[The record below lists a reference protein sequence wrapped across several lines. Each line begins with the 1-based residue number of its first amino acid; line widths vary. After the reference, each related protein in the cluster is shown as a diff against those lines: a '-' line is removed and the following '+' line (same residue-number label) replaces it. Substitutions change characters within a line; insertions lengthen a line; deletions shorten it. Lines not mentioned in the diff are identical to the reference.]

1 MGGNSPNCCP
11 GGDYEE
17 VFTSRF
23 ATGRAARF
31 RRRGLSGSASA
42 IVATLIDLGPDEMSV
57 LEVGG
62 GVGEIHVALL
72 ETGTAS
78 SAVTVD
84 LSANWEAEA
93 ADLLSE
99 RGLTD
104 RVTRITG
111 DFVEQAGSLPNAD
124 AVILHRVVCCY
135 PDWKAMLTAALSRA
149 NRHIAITFPRP
160 QPWFKVMLVIENW
173 VHRHR
178 RRSFRAFIHPPD
190 AMIGFLTSSGFPVV
204 ADYRDFTW
212 RTVVAERASV

>member
-1 MGGNSPNCCP
+1 
-11 GGDYEE
+11 
-17 VFTSRF
+17 
-23 ATGRAARF
+23 
-31 RRRGLSGSASA
+31 
-42 IVATLIDLGPDEMSV
+42 MSV

-62 GVGEIHVALL
+62 GVGEIHIALL
-72 ETGTAS
+72 EKRTAR
-78 SAVTVD
+78 SAVNVD

-111 DFVEQAGSLPNAD
+111 DFVEEAGSLPNAD

-135 PDWKAMLTAALSRA
+135 PDWKAMLTAAASRA

-160 QPWFKVMLVIENW
+160 RLWFKAMLVIENG
-173 VHRHR
+173 VHRLR

-204 ADYRDFTW
+204 ADHHDFTW